1 MECSIHI
8 PLLSNLLWLFCK
20 QKQKKR
26 ERGTHIKNTS
36 PQFFPNTVSYIRSS
50 VVIQSD
56 LQGASDSSDEDDTED
71 FLSAD
76 TYKMVFVVN
85 SELNMGTGKV
95 AAQVAHAA
103 LSLFRNMIDTDAKA
117 QMLMV
122 WTHMG

>member
-1 MECSIHI
+1 MNEMSVKNFCNETLSKTNF
-8 PLLSNLLWLFCK
+8 PLGRIKVHLILSYL
-20 QKQKKR
+20 
-26 ERGTHIKNTS
+26 
-36 PQFFPNTVSYIRSS
+36 
-50 VVIQSD
+50 IQSD